1 MGTWLLIL
9 SCLGGPVA
17 CDAALPW
24 KEARFGNQARCMVE
38 GDSIVKRIER
48 TNLDDN
54 IVITY
59 SCRPY
64 TAEDAKK
71 DAAKAA
77 ADDDERK

>member
-9 SCLGGPVA
+9 SCLGGAAA
-17 CDAALPW
+17 CDSALPW

-38 GDSIVKRIER
+38 GDSIVKRTAR

-64 TAEDAKK
+64 TEEDAQKEAGK
-71 DAAKAA
+71 AK
-77 ADDDERK
+77 DDDGDGK